1 MYGKGTV
8 SINAENIMPVIK
20 QWLYS
25 DKDIFVRELVS
36 NGCDAISKHK
46 RLVSTGEAQADDAP
60 YRIDVVVD
68 KEAGTLSFSDN
79 GIGMT
84 AEEVEKY
91 IAQVAFSGATDFISK
106 YAGEDKGGED
116 TKIIGHFGLGFYSCF
131 MVSDKVVINTRSY
144 TGAPAVRWTS
154 ADGMTYETEESDR
167 TERGTTITL
176 FISDEDK
183 DFLNLWT
190 VRSTLEKHCAFMP
203 VPIYLSEV
211 QPPKPETEEKPVE
224 EAEAGAEGEEASTVE
239 KIEEENAPEQINDPS
254 PLWMRKPADCT
265 DEDYKEFYRKVFH
278 DYEEPL
284 FWIHLNAEY
293 PFNLKGILYFPRIKN
308 EFSASEG
315 VVKLYNNQVF
325 VADNI
330 KEVIPEFLLLLKGVI
345 DCPDLP
351 LNVSRSF
358 LQNDGYVK
366 KMAAY
371 ITRKVADRLT
381 SEFNN
386 KREDYQRY
394 WDDIHPFVKYGCIK
408 DEKFYDRV
416 KKALLFKTI
425 AGEYVT
431 LEEYRNRNCDGEECT
446 VYYASDEKRQAQM
459 IKLYTDQGKDVV
471 LLDALIDANYISFLE
486 YAERDSKITF
496 KRIDSAADGLTEE
509 GETSEDDRANLEKR
523 FRTALNDENLAV
535 QLKPFKSNDMIAM
548 IIVDEQNRRFS
559 EMSARWGGKD
569 LNLPEKR
576 TLVLNAKHPLIS
588 WLKGA
593 EDGEL
598 TSSVCAQVADLAE
611 MARQPLVAD
620 RMVEFLKRSNELL
633 TMMID
638 K

>member
-25 DKDIFVRELVS
+25 DKDIFIRELVS

-46 RLVSTGEAQADDAP
+46 RLVSTGEAVKDDAP
-60 YRIDVVVD
+60 YRVDVVVD
-68 KEAGTLSFSDN
+68 KEAGTLTFSDN

-91 IAQVAFSGATDFISK
+91 IAQVAFSGAADFISK
-106 YAGEDKGGED
+106 YADQEGSED

-131 MVSDKVVINTRSY
+131 MVSDKVVVESKSY
-144 TGAPAVRWTS
+144 TDAPAVRWIS
-154 ADGMTYETEESDR
+154 ADGMEYETAESDR

-176 FISDEDK
+176 TISEADK
-183 DFLNLWT
+183 NFLNLWT
-190 VRSTLEKHCAFMP
+190 VRETLEKHCAFMP
-203 VPIYLSEV
+203 VPIYLSEIK
-211 QPPKPETEEKPVE
+211 PPKPETEDGENKPE
-224 EAEAGAEGEEASTVE
+224 EVPAE
-239 KIEEENAPEQINDPS
+239 PEQINDTN

-278 DYEEPL
+278 DYDEPL

-416 KKALLFKTI
+416 KKALLFKTTS
-425 AGEYVT
+425 GEYLT
-431 LEEYRNRNCDGEECT
+431 LEEYRTRNADGEECT

-459 IKLYTDQGKDVV
+459 IRLYTDQGKDVV
-471 LLDALIDANYISFLE
+471 LLDTLIDNNYISFLE

-496 KRIDSAADGLTEE
+496 KRIDAAADGLTEE
-509 GETSEDDRANLEKR
+509 GETSEDDRKLLETR
-523 FRTALNDENLAV
+523 FRTALGDDTLEV
-535 QLKPFKSNDMIAM
+535 QLKPFKSNDMVAM
-548 IIVDEQNRRFS
+548 ITVDEQNRRFA
-559 EMSARWGGKD
+559 EMAARWGNKD
-569 LNLPEKR
+569 MNLPEKR
-576 TLVLNAKHPLIS
+576 TLVLNAGHPLVNWI
-588 WLKGA
+588 KNA
-593 EDGEL
+593 EEEGDL
-598 TSSVCAQVADLAE
+598 TSSVCAQVVDLAE

-633 TMMID
+633 TMIIQ

>member
-36 NGCDAISKHK
+36 NGCDAVSKLK
-46 RLVSTGEAQADDAP
+46 RLVSTGEAQKDDAP
-60 YRIDVVVD
+60 YRVDVVVD
-68 KEAGTLSFSDN
+68 KAAGTLQFTDN

-84 AEEVEKY
+84 ADEVEKY
-91 IAQVAFSGATDFISK
+91 IAQVAFSGATDFITK
-106 YAGEDKGGED
+106 YANEDKGGED
-116 TKIIGHFGLGFYSCF
+116 TKIIGHFGLGFYSAF
-131 MVSDKVVINTRSY
+131 MVSDKVVIDTCSY
-144 TGAPAVRWTS
+144 NGAPAARWIS
-154 ADGMTYETEESDR
+154 EDGMEYETEASDR

-176 FISDEDK
+176 YIDADDK
-183 DFLNLWT
+183 EFLDVWK
-190 VRSTLEKHCAFMP
+190 VREVLEKHCAFMP

-211 QPPKPETEEKPVE
+211 KPPKAEEGGEDKP
-224 EAEAGAEGEEASTVE
+224 
-239 KIEEENAPEQINDPS
+239 EENAAPEQINDTN
-254 PLWMRKPADCT
+254 PLWMRHPNDCS
-265 DEDYKEFYRKVFH
+265 DDDYKAFYRKVFH

-293 PFNLKGILYFPRIKN
+293 PFNLKGILFFPKIKN

-371 ITRKVADRLT
+371 ITRKVADRLV

-394 WDDIHPFVKYGCIK
+394 WDDIHPFVKYGCIR
-408 DEKFYDRV
+408 DEKFYERV
-416 KKALLFKTI
+416 KKALLFKTT
-425 AGEYVT
+425 AGEYLT
-431 LEEYRNRNCDGEECT
+431 LEEYRSKNCDGEECT
-446 VYYASDEKRQAQM
+446 VYYASDAKRQAQM
-459 IKLYTDQGKDVV
+459 IRLYTDQGKDVV
-471 LLDALIDANYISFLE
+471 LLDTLIDANYISFLE
-486 YAERDSKITF
+486 YAERGAKISF
-496 KRIDSAADGLTEE
+496 KRIDAASDGLTEE
-509 GETSEDDRANLEKR
+509 GETSEDDRKLLETR
-523 FRTALNDENLAV
+523 FRSALKDENLDV

-548 IIVDEQNRRFS
+548 ITVDEQNRRFT

-576 TLVLNAKHPLIS
+576 TLVLNANHPLVH
-588 WLKGA
+588 WLKDA
-593 EDGEL
+593 EDGEV
-598 TSSVCAQVADLAE
+598 TASVCAQVADLAE

-633 TMMID
+633 TMMIE

>member
-36 NGCDAISKHK
+36 NGCDAISKFK
-46 RLVSTGEAQADDAP
+46 RLISTGEAQSDGMP
-60 YRIDVVVD
+60 YRVDVVVD
-68 KEAGTLSFSDN
+68 KAAGTLQISDN
-79 GIGMT
+79 GLGMT

-91 IAQVAFSGATDFISK
+91 IAQVAFSGATDFITK
-106 YAGEDKGGED
+106 YASDNKD
-116 TKIIGHFGLGFYSCF
+116 DDANIIGHFGLGFYSAF
-131 MVSDKVVINTRSY
+131 MVSDKVVINTKSY
-144 TGAPAVRWTS
+144 TDAPAVRWTS
-154 ADGMTYETEESDR
+154 ADGMEYETEASDR

-176 FISDEDK
+176 TISDEDK
-183 DFLNLWT
+183 DFLELFT
-190 VRSTLEKHCAFMP
+190 VRQTLEKHCAFMP
-203 VPIYLSEV
+203 TPIYLSEV
-211 QPPKPETEEKPVE
+211 KEETDEDKKSE
-224 EAEAGAEGEEASTVE
+224 
-239 KIEEENAPEQINDPS
+239 PEQINDPN
-254 PLWMRKPADCT
+254 PLWMRKPTDCT

-278 DYEEPL
+278 DFEEPL
-284 FWIHLNAEY
+284 FWIHLNAEF
-293 PFNLKGILYFPRIKN
+293 PFNLKGILYFPKIKN

-394 WDDIHPFVKYGCIK
+394 WDDIHPFVKYGCLK
-408 DEKFYDRV
+408 DEKFYGRV
-416 KKALLFKTI
+416 KKALLFKTT
-425 AGEYVT
+425 AGEYLT
-431 LEEYRNRNCDGEECT
+431 LEEYRTRNFDGEECV

-459 IKLYTDQGKDVV
+459 IKLYTDQGKDVA
-471 LLDALIDANYISFLE
+471 LLNTLIDVNYISFLE
-486 YAERDSKITF
+486 YTEREDKISF
-496 KRIDSAADGLTEE
+496 KRIDAAADGLTEE
-509 GETSEDDRANLEKR
+509 GETSEEERTALEAR
-523 FRTALNDENLAV
+523 FRTALNEDDLDV
-535 QLKPFKSNDMIAM
+535 QLKPFKTNDMIAM
-548 IIVDEQNRRFS
+548 ITVDEQNRRFA
-559 EMSARWGGKD
+559 EMSARWGGMD
-569 LNLPEKR
+569 MTLPEKR
-576 TLVLNAKHPLIS
+576 TLVLNAKHPLVK
-588 WLKGA
+588 WLKNAG
-593 EDGEL
+593 DSEL
-598 TSSVCAQVADLAE
+598 TASVCAQVADLAE

-633 TMMID
+633 TMMIE

>member
-46 RLVSTGEAQADDAP
+46 RLVATGEAKADDAP
-60 YRIDVVVD
+60 YRVDVIVD
-68 KEAGTLSFSDN
+68 KNAGTITISDN

-84 AEEVEKY
+84 EEEVEKY
-91 IAQVAFSGATDFISK
+91 IAQVAFSGATDFITK
-106 YAGEDKGGED
+106 YANEENAGDD
-116 TKIIGHFGLGFYSCF
+116 TKIIGHFGLGFYSAF
-131 MVSDKVVINTRSY
+131 MVSDKVVIDTKSY
-144 TGAPAVRWTS
+144 TDAPSVRWIS
-154 ADGMTYETEESDR
+154 EDGMEYETEASEH

-176 FISDEDK
+176 HIDSEDQE
-183 DFLNLWT
+183 FLNLWT
-190 VRSTLEKHCAFMP
+190 MRSTLEKHCAFMP
-203 VPIYLSEV
+203 VPIYVSDAAAEN
-211 QPPKPETEEKPVE
+211 TEENKNE
-224 EAEAGAEGEEASTVE
+224 
-239 KIEEENAPEQINDPS
+239 PEQINDTN
-254 PLWMRKPADCT
+254 PLWMRRPSDCT
-265 DEDYKEFYRKVFH
+265 DEDYKSFYHKVFH
-278 DYEEPL
+278 DYDDPL

-293 PFNLKGILYFPRIKN
+293 PFNLKGILYFPKIKN
-308 EFSASEG
+308 ELSASEG

-366 KMAAY
+366 KMSAY

-408 DEKFYDRV
+408 EEKFYDRV
-416 KKALLFKTI
+416 KKALLFKTTN
-425 AGEYVT
+425 GEYLT

-446 VYYASDEKRQAQM
+446 IYYASDDKRQAQM

-471 LLDALIDANYISFLE
+471 LLNTLIDVNYISFLE
-486 YAERDSKITF
+486 YTEHDAKISF
-496 KRIDSAADGLTEE
+496 KRVDAAADGLTED
-509 GETSEDDRANLEKR
+509 GETNEDERKQFETR
-523 FRTALNDENLAV
+523 FRAALNDDQLSI
-535 QLKPFKSNDMIAM
+535 QLKPFKTNDMIAM
-548 IIVDEQNRRFS
+548 ITVDEQNRRFA
-559 EMSARWGGKD
+559 EMSARWGGKEIVM
-569 LNLPEKR
+569 PETR
-576 TLVLNAKHPLIS
+576 TLVLNAKHPLIH
-588 WLKGA
+588 WLKNA
-593 EDGEL
+593 EDGEI
-598 TSSVCAQVADLAE
+598 TSSVCAQITDLAE
-611 MARQPLVAD
+611 MARQPLVAE

-633 TMMID
+633 TMIIE